1 MLGGE
6 NRILEA
12 LDGLE
17 SFRGITPTY
26 LVVDDLRRFKT
37 SISARNEL
45 EFKADVPLSGPTVS
59 RTACFHGVEVRENSC
74 MLPGTYAFTDAAGNP
89 LSMGRYV

>member
-12 LDGLE
+12 LDRLE

-26 LVVDDLRRFKT
+26 LVVDDLQRFKA
-37 SISARNEL
+37 SAMALASVDFRNSQPGQI
-45 EFKADVPLSGPTVS
+45 KV
-59 RTACFHGVEVRENSC
+59 FHGVEVRENSC
-74 MLPGTYAFTDAAGNP
+74 MLHGTYALTDAAGNP
-89 LSMGRYV
+89 LSMGRYA

>member
-26 LVVDDLRRFKT
+26 LVVDDLRK
-37 SISARNEL
+37 
-45 EFKADVPLSGPTVS
+45 FKASVMARDTVDLRDTKPGPL
-59 RTACFHGVEVRENSC
+59 RLFDGVEVRENSC
-74 MLPGTYAFTDAAGNP
+74 MLPGTYALTDASGNP
-89 LSMGRYV
+89 LSMGRYA